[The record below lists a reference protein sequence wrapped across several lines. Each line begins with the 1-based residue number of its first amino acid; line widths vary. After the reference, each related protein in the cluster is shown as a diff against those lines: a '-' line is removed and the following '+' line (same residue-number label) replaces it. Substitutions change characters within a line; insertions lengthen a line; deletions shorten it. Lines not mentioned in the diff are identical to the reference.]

1 MVCNCNSDCDSKE
14 CGDKTIIELDR
25 SVTIDKIKIGRGA
38 DRNGEEYVEIRVYAG
53 TGIYTHRIYAKHH
66 ERAWP
71 DLVRGREAL
80 WGAIQ

>member
-14 CGDKTIIELDR
+14 CDDIGKTIIELDR
-25 SVTIDKIKIGRGA
+25 SITIDKIKIGRGS
-38 DRNGEEYVEIRVYAG
+38 DRNNDEYVEIRAYAG

-71 DLVRGREAL
+71 ELVRDSND
-80 WGAIQ
+80 